1 MASQYDSIK
10 TAEELL
16 KEVAA
21 HGLSTKPEDIC
32 RAQDIFGRSEV
43 KELML
48 RRSSWSRGRSA
59 KVAQMSLPASSRS
72 ESRCKTRI
80 ERFQPR
86 TAILSSLRDAPEDV
100 EPCSTL

>member
-32 RAQDIFGRSEV
+32 ERKTFSVA
-43 KELML
+43 
-48 RRSSWSRGRSA
+48 A
-59 KVAQMSLPASSRS
+59 K
-72 ESRCKTRI
+72 
-80 ERFQPR
+80 
-86 TAILSSLRDAPEDV
+86 
-100 EPCSTL
+100 